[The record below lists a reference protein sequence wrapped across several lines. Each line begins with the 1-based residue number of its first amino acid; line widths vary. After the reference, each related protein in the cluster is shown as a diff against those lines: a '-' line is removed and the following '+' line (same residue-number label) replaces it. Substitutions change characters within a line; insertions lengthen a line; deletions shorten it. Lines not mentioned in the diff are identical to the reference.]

1 MKRIADRQIQR
12 EDGDD
17 PHSIGAEEHAGEQSP
32 SAPQERQPRVI
43 RGLPKRKGLT
53 ASPSAPPTSNPFA
66 VLAQP
71 EAPKPSSSPFASVRL
86 APTPRPPAKAE
97 AQPAEFWKGVRGL
110 NWSLTRQLVH
120 VLNQSDELANLHD
133 TLAAFARIYARH
145 HDDLASKWL
154 KRQPEVKAPET
165 PLSAHDTKPSTS
177 FSFTQPK
184 DASAPAVSTSF
195 SFTPKRHDA
204 SSHPKPQETT
214 SPAPSAPSPTP
225 AVSSA
230 PPSKAFSF
238 GTAAPHTS
246 AFSSGQAPTSSASAL
261 SFGASSALGADAL
274 TPAKKPAVP
283 DEQKQDPA
291 SDEANNVVKDAPPPE
306 DGPPEKVSAHEET
319 SEKKETLTPAVAPP
333 TQERAALPSLP
344 SGGFSFAGK
353 STQTFLDGNAPKTF
367 TGPKPPTFQVPAG
380 GFSFGAS
387 QSKESKKDTKDP
399 PTTPSAP
406 SVTTNKPIT
415 FGSATSTP
423 SHGSPTAPHRFS
435 FGTSPPSGG
444 TSSSFTKSAIGP
456 SFANTAGVASG
467 GSFQFGAAP
476 IAFGTPDAQD
486 QSSTPSVDD
495 PESRE

>member
-133 TLAAFARIYARH
+133 TLVAFARIYARH

-154 KRQPEVKAPET
+154 RRTPDDKATET
-165 PLSAHDTKPSTS
+165 PLPAHDTKSSTS

-184 DASAPAVSTSF
+184 DASAPTLSTSF
-195 SFTPKRHDA
+195 SFTPKRNDT
-204 SSHPKPQETT
+204 SFHPQPQETT
-214 SPAPSAPSPTP
+214 SPAPSAPSTTP
-225 AVSSA
+225 AMSPA
-230 PPSKAFSF
+230 PPSVAFSF
-238 GTAAPHTS
+238 GKAAPHTS
-246 AFSSGQAPTSSASAL
+246 AFSFGQAPTSSASAF

-274 TPAKKPAVP
+274 KPAEKPAVK
-283 DEQKQDPA
+283 DEQTNDRPPE
-291 SDEANNVVKDAPPPE
+291 EANSAVKEAPPPE
-306 DGPPEKVSAHEET
+306 DAPPEKESAHEET
-319 SEKKETLTPAVAPP
+319 SEKKETLTPGVAPP
-333 TQERAALPSLP
+333 TQERAPLPSLP

-353 STQTFLDGNAPKTF
+353 STQAFLDGKAPKTF
-367 TGPKPPTFQVPAG
+367 TGPKPPTFQVPTG
-380 GFSFGAS
+380 GFSFGSS
-387 QSKESKKDTKDP
+387 QSKKTNKDTKDP
-399 PTTPSAP
+399 PKTPSAP
-406 SVTTNKPIT
+406 SVTTNKPIA
-415 FGSATSTP
+415 FGSASPAP
-423 SHGSPTAPHRFS
+423 SHGAPSAPHRFS
-435 FGTSPPSGG
+435 FGTSPPSEG
-444 TSSSFTKSAIGP
+444 TSSPFTKSAIGP

-467 GSFQFGAAP
+467 GSFQFGSAP
-476 IAFGTPDAQD
+476 IAFGTPDPQD
-486 QSSTPSVDD
+486 QSSTTTVDD